1 MKCLTFGAL
10 NQACGIAKMM
20 NSLAYLIGTIGN
32 LLFGFKSLFQVVKC
46 YKSKST
52 DGLSFGMLC
61 SDFLG
66 NLSCAYFIF
75 ATTGFTLWPQFVNYF
90 FATLF
95 LVILFIMMIVY
106 RNNK

>member
-1 MKCLTFGAL
+1 
-10 NQACGIAKMM
+10 MM

-52 DGLSFGMLC
+52 DGLSFGMMIF
-61 SDFLG
+61 DFLG
-66 NLSCAYFIF
+66 NLACAYFIF

-95 LVILFIMMIVY
+95 LIVLFIMMFTY
-106 RNNK
+106 KK

>member
-1 MKCLTFGAL
+1 MKCLASGAL
-10 NQACGIAKMM
+10 GQICGTTKMM

-32 LLFGFKSLFQVVKC
+32 LLFGFKSLFQVIKC

-52 DGLSFGMLC
+52 DGLSFGMLFA
-61 SDFLG
+61 DFGG
-66 NLSCAYFIF
+66 NLACAYFIF

-95 LVILFIMMIVY
+95 LAVLFIMMFLY
-106 RNNK
+106 RQH

>member
-1 MKCLTFGAL
+1 MKCLASGAL
-10 NQACGIAKMM
+10 DKMCGTTKMT
-20 NSLAYLIGTIGN
+20 NSLAYLIGTLGN
-32 LLFGFKSLFQVVKC
+32 LLFGFKSLFQVIKC

-66 NLSCAYFIF
+66 NTCCAYFIF

-95 LVILFIMMIVY
+95 LIVLFIMMFTY
-106 RNNK
+106 KK

>member
-1 MKCLTFGAL
+1 MT
-10 NQACGIAKMM
+10 

-32 LLFGFKSLFQVVKC
+32 LLFGFKSLFQVIKC

-52 DGLSFGMLC
+52 DGLSFGMLFF
-61 SDFLG
+61 DFLG
-66 NLSCAYFIF
+66 NLACAYFIF

-95 LVILFIMMIVY
+95 IVVLFAMMIIY
-106 RNNK
+106 RGNK

>member
-1 MKCLTFGAL
+1 MT
-10 NQACGIAKMM
+10 

-32 LLFGFKSLFQVVKC
+32 LLFGFKSLFQVIKC

-52 DGLSFGMLC
+52 DGLSFGMLGF
-61 SDFLG
+61 DFLG
-66 NLSCAYFIF
+66 NTCCAYFIF

-95 LVILFIMMIVY
+95 LIILFIMIFIY
-106 RNNK
+106 KK

>member
-1 MKCLTFGAL
+1 MKCLASGVL
-10 NQACGIAKMM
+10 DQICGTTKMT

-46 YKSKST
+46 YKSRST
-52 DGLSFGMLC
+52 DGLSFGMLGF
-61 SDFLG
+61 DFLG
-66 NLSCAYFIF
+66 NTCCAYFIF

-95 LVILFIMMIVY
+95 LIILFIMIFIY
-106 RNNK
+106 KK

>member
-1 MKCLTFGAL
+1 MKCLASGVL
-10 NQACGIAKMM
+10 DQICGTMKMT

-32 LLFGFKSLFQVVKC
+32 LLFGFKSLFQVIKC

-52 DGLSFGMLC
+52 DGLSFGMLFF
-61 SDFLG
+61 DFLG
-66 NLSCAYFIF
+66 NACCAYFIF

-95 LVILFIMMIVY
+95 LIILFIMIFIY
-106 RNNK
+106 KK